1 MSMRKMPGLRAIQ
14 HSQAG
19 PESNKACYV
28 LTSQAIETRRAKYG
42 EESDSDHRHAEA
54 SGGGNRRR
62 SGTFEET
69 GGEHFD
75 RHGHDD
81 HQAPEER
88 RAHPHRRPRHPP
100 GAQARRPD
108 GPQSRDRRSH
118 SDQGEQEG
126 RLPRRQGTQGSRLR
140 RLPTFNQRHSG
151 LPRGPGM
158 ALFLLYPLCPLSL
171 PRFQNVPSLQFKN
184 SVTER
189 FLRYVVIDTQSD
201 PASPSC
207 PSTEK
212 QKDLGRLLAAELQ
225 AMGLADAH
233 LDAHGYVYATIPA
246 NTQKKVP
253 VICFCSHMDTSP
265 DCTGKG
271 VKPQIVKN
279 YRGGDIVLPA
289 DPTQVIRAAEHGALS
304 DQIGHDIITTDGTT
318 LLGADNKAGIA
329 EIMDAAQ
336 FLIDNPQIQHGA
348 IKILF
353 TPDEEIGRGVDKL
366 DLKKL
371 GADFAYTMDGETVGN
386 IEDETFSADGA
397 TITIEGVSTHPGFA
411 KGKMEHAIKIAAAI
425 VDRLPK
431 HTCSPETTEGKE
443 GFLHP
448 TGISGALQKAK
459 IDFIVRDFNDEGLK
473 QKEALLE
480 AVVKDVMKDYPRS
493 TYRMEVKHQYRNMK
507 QVIDAHPEIVDYA
520 IEAIRRAGLTPVK
533 ASIRG
538 GTDGSR
544 LSFMGLPCPNIFAGE
559 HAFHSRLEW
568 VSVQDMEKAVQTIVH
583 LAMIWEEKA

>member
-1 MSMRKMPGLRAIQ
+1 
-14 HSQAG
+14 
-19 PESNKACYV
+19 
-28 LTSQAIETRRAKYG
+28 
-42 EESDSDHRHAEA
+42 
-54 SGGGNRRR
+54 
-62 SGTFEET
+62 
-69 GGEHFD
+69 
-75 RHGHDD
+75 
-81 HQAPEER
+81 
-88 RAHPHRRPRHPP
+88 
-100 GAQARRPD
+100 
-108 GPQSRDRRSH
+108 
-118 SDQGEQEG
+118 
-126 RLPRRQGTQGSRLR
+126 
-140 RLPTFNQRHSG
+140 
-151 LPRGPGM
+151 
-158 ALFLLYPLCPLSL
+158 
-171 PRFQNVPSLQFKN
+171 
-184 SVTER
+184 VTER

-265 DCTGKG
+265 DCTGQG

-289 DPTQVIRAAEHGALS
+289 DATQVIRAAEHPALT

-371 GADFAYTMDGETVGN
+371 GADFAYTIDGETAGN

-431 HTCSPETTEGKE
+431 HTCAPETTEGKE

-448 TGISGALQKAK
+448 TGISGALEKAK

-480 AVVKDVMKDYPRS
+480 GIVKDVMKDYPRS

-507 QVIDAHPEIVDYA
+507 QVIDRHPEIVDYA
-520 IEAIRRAGLTPVK
+520 IEAIRRAGLKPVK

-583 LAMIWEEKA
+583 LAMIWEERA